1 MLKLFYQHIPILGTW
16 YSRFH
21 VVNLMYL
28 LHFGVAQM
36 MYGTFSGSTD
46 GAVHHAKSPNYPNYV
61 VSLHRIMDKPST
73 FVDDSLKSH
82 VV

>member
-1 MLKLFYQHIPILGTW
+1 MLKLFYQHIPIFETW

-28 LHFGVAQM
+28 RHFGVVQM
-36 MYGTFSGSTD
+36 VYGTFSCSPD
-46 GAVHHAKSPNYPNYV
+46 YAVRYIKSPNYPNYAGFATSDHGLV
-61 VSLHRIMDKPST
+61 PT

-82 VV
+82 MA